1 MDALVQLVRNAM
13 CCIKDLNLYSDSVLY
28 DPLEMGK
35 YYSFPSPHLNKT
47 TPLEF
52 LISLSQLYA
61 CLSCI
66 YQGYHSIKS
75 LGVNK
80 LRRIT
85 RVFPMRMKMCQ
96 EEASKA
102 KKAKVKTSEGDALH
116 HQIVLQSLLKES
128 DNALRSVLVG
138 ICLMLIGISFF
149 WLFGNS
155 LHITDAGWIGGVPA
169 LIHALS
175 VMEIALVPLLFYM
188 IKDGMDSIQSSERI
202 IQFSNNV
209 VSYVSKDK
217 KNWINRETYSFIQ
230 QNGSW
235 TPFWVSDDP
244 VASEQLSL
252 ENEIKCIITV
262 ITAMSSGKE
271 SSADFKKTLKHSPED
286 VALNMTAKA
295 EFVKFEGC
303 LEFVYF
309 FLNFFAFYGY
319 LLAIIT
325 YYFDKEDDQPIY
337 VSSLRLGYSN
347 NDAEWTGNFAGDLMW
362 TIEPFVIFTSPL
374 LFSFLSKKNK
384 KIKTD

>member
-1 MDALVQLVRNAM
+1 MFDDDWDILFR
-13 CCIKDLNLYSDSVLY
+13 
-28 DPLEMGK
+28 
-35 YYSFPSPHLNKT
+35 
-47 TPLEF
+47 
-52 LISLSQLYA
+52 
-61 CLSCI
+61 
-66 YQGYHSIKS
+66 
-75 LGVNK
+75 
-80 LRRIT
+80 
-85 RVFPMRMKMCQ
+85 
-96 EEASKA
+96 
-102 KKAKVKTSEGDALH
+102 
-116 HQIVLQSLLKES
+116 
-128 DNALRSVLVG
+128 
-138 ICLMLIGISFF
+138 
-149 WLFGNS
+149 LFGNS